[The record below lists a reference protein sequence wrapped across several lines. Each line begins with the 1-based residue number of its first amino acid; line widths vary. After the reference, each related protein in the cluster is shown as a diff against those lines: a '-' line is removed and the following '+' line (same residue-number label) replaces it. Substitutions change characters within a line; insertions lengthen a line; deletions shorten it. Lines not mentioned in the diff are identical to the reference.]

1 MLFLAR
7 VLHLPDGGLQRG
19 MVVCTEKSVVK
30 DIYPFVNEVHS
41 MALVDELFLSPVA
54 TIKSVDEIKKISHL
68 ENGERLYA
76 YGLNAAGE
84 LLRLG

>member
-1 MLFLAR
+1 MRFLAR

-19 MVVCTEKSVVK
+19 MVVCTEKSIVK

-41 MALVDELFLSPVA
+41 MVLVDELFLFTVA
-54 TIKSVDEIKKISHL
+54 TAKSVGEMKKISHL

-76 YGLNAAGE
+76 YGLNDAGE
-84 LLRLG
+84 LLLLD

>member
-19 MVVCTEKSVVK
+19 MVVCTEKSAVK

-41 MALVDELFLSPVA
+41 MVLVDELFLFTVA
-54 TIKSVDEIKKISHL
+54 TAKSVGEMKKISHL

-76 YGLNAAGE
+76 YGLNDAGE
-84 LLRLG
+84 LLLLD